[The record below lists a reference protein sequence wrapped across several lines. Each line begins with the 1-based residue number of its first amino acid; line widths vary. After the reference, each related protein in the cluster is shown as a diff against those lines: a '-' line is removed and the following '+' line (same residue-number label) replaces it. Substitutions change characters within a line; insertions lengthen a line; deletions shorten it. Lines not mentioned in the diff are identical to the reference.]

1 MAEIGDEL
9 VRDVAHRMRD
19 ACEPHQ
25 RAGVILTHKPRT
37 AGGIGGGN
45 SREPP
50 LDPRSA
56 QPCSPRSSWRSLLQQ
71 PAPFNGR
78 STIAVPAKP
87 SALVYRGRAG
97 GNSRRGILLPSACLF
112 LQKGATDR
120 APAGST
126 LAGRGKPNRSR
137 RVFVS

>member
-25 RAGVILTHKPRT
+25 RASVILTHKPRT

-45 SREPP
+45 GREPA

-56 QPCSPRSSWRSLLQQ
+56 QPCSPRSSWRSLLRQ

-78 STIAVPAKP
+78 STIAVHARQVASVEDAK
-87 SALVYRGRAG
+87 VG
-97 GNSRRGILLPSACLF
+97 G
-112 LQKGATDR
+112 
-120 APAGST
+120 
-126 LAGRGKPNRSR
+126 
-137 RVFVS
+137 